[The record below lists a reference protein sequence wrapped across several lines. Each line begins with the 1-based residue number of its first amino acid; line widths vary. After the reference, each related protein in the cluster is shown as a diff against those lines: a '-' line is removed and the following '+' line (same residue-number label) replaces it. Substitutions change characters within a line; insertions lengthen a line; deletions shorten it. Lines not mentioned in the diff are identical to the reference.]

1 MFKIM
6 VLEKIGAVYIVLYK
20 TTVKIFNDLDDNFDL
35 TIHCKSKDD
44 DLGIHVIPPWDVFSW
59 KFRVNF
65 SGTTLYFFR
74 FSKTML
80 YKMLLESWKRWDSWS
95 EDTKMSTQ
103 ILGEVSLEK
112 TTVEIYNKLD
122 NGTLLTVH
130 CKSKD
135 DDLGSHDLS
144 ENQSFRWKFRINI
157 YGTTL
162 FYCRFTWKGG
172 SKTFNIFDAKRD
184 ENRCPPTCIWRVRND
199 GVHAYHDD

>member
-1 MFKIM
+1 MIHQKQTLCLWLMMISS
-6 VLEKIGAVYIVLYK
+6 LILL
-20 TTVKIFNDLDDNFDL
+20 IF
-35 TIHCKSKDD
+35 I
-44 DLGIHVIPPWDVFSW
+44 
-59 KFRVNF
+59 
-65 SGTTLYFFR
+65 
-74 FSKTML
+74 TMA
-80 YKMLLESWKRWDSWS
+80 KS

-199 GVHAYHDD
+199 GVHAYHDVNQKDDQDDIFFKWDQPDSSPVIL